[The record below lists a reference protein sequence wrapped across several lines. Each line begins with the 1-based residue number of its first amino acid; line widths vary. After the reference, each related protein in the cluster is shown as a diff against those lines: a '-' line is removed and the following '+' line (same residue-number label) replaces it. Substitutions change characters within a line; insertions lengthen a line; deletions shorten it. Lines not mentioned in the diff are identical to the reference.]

1 MFVVCV
7 DMLRIWPT
15 KETYRTSI
23 NRDEDGVLYKGLK
36 AVPV

>member
-15 KETYRTSI
+15 KETFRTSI
-23 NRDEDGVLYKGLK
+23 NRDDDGVLYKDLED
-36 AVPV
+36 VPV